1 MFKFSKKTEKERE
14 FCICL
19 IEKLGTLETQ
29 NKFLFERIKK
39 LEQRIE
45 RLEPK
50 EVQKCSANKGDM

>member
-1 MFKFSKKTEKERE
+1 MFKRKKKNKD
-14 FCICL
+14 FDFKLKL
-19 IEKLGTLETQ
+19 IEKIGTLETQ

-50 EVQKCSANKGDM
+50 EVQKRSSNRGDI